1 MVKLDLVYGEPD
13 GKVLRLGKHVI
24 ARADDGKQIAVKVC
38 VKLDTRRK
46 DTRQ

>member
-1 MVKLDLVYGEPD
+1 MVKLDFVYGELD

-24 ARADDGKQIAVKVC
+24 ARADDGKQIAAKVYVKF
-38 VKLDTRRK
+38 DTTRT